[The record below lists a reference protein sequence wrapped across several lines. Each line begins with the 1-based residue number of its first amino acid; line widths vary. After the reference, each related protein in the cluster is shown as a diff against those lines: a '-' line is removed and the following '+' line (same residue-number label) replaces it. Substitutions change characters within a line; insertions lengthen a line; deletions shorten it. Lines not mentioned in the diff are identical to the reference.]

1 MEKLNTSITHH
12 DFSIDLNNIISINN
26 TIDED
31 MVVFEDFEIDF
42 DLIICSNF

>member
-26 TIDED
+26 STDED
-31 MVVFEDFEIDF
+31 EESFKNFDIDF
-42 DLIICSNF
+42 DIEFL